1 VLEAAVVGLPHPRW
15 QERPVAAVVPK
26 PEYRG
31 QLTADEIRDYLADKV
46 AKWWLPDEVVF
57 LDALPRTS
65 VGKFAKNQLRDQLA
79 DVANRW
85 SASATA

>member
-1 VLEAAVVGLPHPRW
+1 
-15 QERPVAAVVPK
+15 VAAVVPK